1 MSTMTTTM
9 TRESEGRLRTLQA
22 EIANL
27 EREAAGKQE
36 AANELTRELVAE
48 GKDPTR
54 DKAAA
59 KKVDAA
65 YREAD
70 VLLDKVKTLRAEA
83 DTIIE
88 KAIGGRIHG
97 ASEGRAP
104 WTLTPEGVEE
114 LRLAGEAGIFG
125 RVGQE
130 GWSPAF
136 RSEVGYWDP
145 IAIDQMRSIELLPVE
160 LVRIADHIPGVPTD
174 SPRVHYQVMVTDAT
188 AAAAVA
194 PGADKPESSP
204 DFDQAFADVVKVA
217 HYAQVKDEFLKDY
230 VAWQTVIR
238 DVMIRGLIQAE
249 NDQLLNGAGAGED
262 MVGLLQT
269 PNIIEITRDTT
280 NESRLDCLLRAITV
294 LRTTSFMD
302 PNLIVLHP
310 TDFYETRIEKDQQDQ
325 YLAGNPLTA
334 APAELW
340 GVKVLVT
347 TSAPEGTGLVG
358 NLPNAARVYWR
369 EAPIFEVHPGGG
381 GKAEW
386 IANKTLV
393 RAEERMVLAVHRPE
407 ALVAVHAL

>member
-1 MSTMTTTM
+1 VKGSTLTLEQE
-9 TRESEGRLRTLQA
+9 TRLQA
-22 EIANL
+22 LQSQIADADL
-27 EREAAGKQE
+27 EAASKKE
-36 AANELTRELVAE
+36 AADELVRDLVAE

-54 DKAAA
+54 DKDAA

-70 VLLDKVKTLRAEA
+70 VLAEKAKTLRGEA
-83 DTIIE
+83 DE
-88 KAIGGRIHG
+88 YIGKLIGERVHG
-97 ASEGRAP
+97 ASEGHAP
-104 WTLTPEGVEE
+104 WTLTPEGAEE
-114 LRLAGEAGIFG
+114 LRVAGEAGIFA

-145 IAIDQMRSIELLPVE
+145 IAIDQLRSIELLPVE
-160 LVRIADHIPGVPTD
+160 LVRIADHIPGVLTD
-174 SPRVHYQVMVTDAT
+174 SPRVHYQVMTTDAT

-194 PGADKPESSP
+194 PGANKPESSP

-217 HYAQVKDEFLKDY
+217 HYAEAKDEFLKDY

-238 DVMIRGLIQAE
+238 DVMIRGLIQEE
-249 NDQLLNGAGAGED
+249 NRQLLTADGTGED
-262 MVGLLQT
+262 MVGLLET
-269 PNIIEITRDTT
+269 PGIIEIDRDTT

-294 LRTTSFMD
+294 LRTTSFMEPD
-302 PNLIVLHP
+302 LIVLHP

-386 IANKTLV
+386 IANKTLI